1 MGEKR
6 GTCTGCRKP
15 LLVPPFATYVRC
27 TSCRVIND
35 VPVLLRQMEYRIQEP
50 VRQVCDKGRGLL
62 TFMNN
67 VLSMNNAYQG
77 SAAVAPAPPIIA
89 PTYSSYHQPT
99 PWPGGSGGGI
109 TGRKKA
115 LLIGVSYRK
124 KSYALEGTINDVNC
138 MKHFLVNNL
147 CFPSNSIMILTEDE
161 KDPLKIPTRQSILE
175 ALRWLIEDCRSGDSL
190 VFHYSGHGSQQRNH
204 LGDESDGY
212 DETLCPL
219 DYETKGMIL
228 DDQIND
234 IIVKPLPQGAKLHAI
249 IDACHSGTVLDLPY
263 VCKIEEDGRFK
274 WEPEA
279 SPSKKGTSGGLA
291 ICISACADNQSSV
304 DTSALSGGTMTGA
317 LTYSF
322 IKALVRSSEMKYGNL
337 LIAMRSTVRDANKR
351 IRLNG
356 PIVSMFN
363 KVFPGIRQVYIFSN
377 STEITIEF
385 GVAFYAEI
393 GKTHHSTMKN
403 QTYQT

>member
-6 GTCTGCRKP
+6 GTCTGCRK
-15 LLVPPFATYVRC
+15 LLFVPPRATAVLC
-27 TSCRVIND
+27 ISCGVISE
-35 VPVLLRQMEYRIQEP
+35 VPVLLQQIEYRIQEP
-50 VRQVCDKGRGLL
+50 VRQVSDKGRGLL

-67 VLSMNNAYQG
+67 VLSMNNTAYQG
-77 SAAVAPAPPIIA
+77 SATVA
-89 PTYSSYHQPT
+89 PTYSSYQPIMQ
-99 PWPGGSGGGI
+99 WPQLQGVS

-124 KSYALEGTINDVNC
+124 KSYELKGTINDVNC

-147 CFPSNSIMILTEDE
+147 CFPSDSIMILTEDE
-161 KDPLKIPTRQSILE
+161 KDPLRIPTRRNILE
-175 ALRWLIEDCRSGDSL
+175 ALRWLIEDCRFGDSL

-279 SPSKKGTSGGLA
+279 SPLKKGTSGGLA

-363 KVFPGIRQVYIFSN
+363 KAFPGIRQEPQMSSSETFHIYN
-377 STEITIEF
+377 
-385 GVAFYAEI
+385 
-393 GKTHHSTMKN
+393 KTFAV
-403 QTYQT
+403 